1 MPNNFPSSPTIG
13 QIYTENN
20 FSYEFTGSKWKPV
33 NRLDYVMQSSDIS
46 TANNQL
52 VVNFNLDNIQRVTI
66 SSQTTVSFTNLPG
79 LNEYKKVLLE
89 ISSSTSNT
97 SVTTP
102 ASLISSAVYDNIF
115 FSVAN
120 QDANPLDVSF
130 KPDGTK
136 MYVLGGSSQRV
147 YEYDLS
153 TPWII
158 GSAVYNSVSFSVGS
172 QEATPYAMFFKPEG
186 DKMYIVGN
194 NSDRVF
200 EYNLSTPW
208 LVSSAVYNNV
218 NFSVAGQDIIPWS
231 VFFKSDGAKMYIM
244 GNTNDRVYEYDLSTP
259 WLVSSAVYN
268 SVSFSPGTQ
277 DTDPVAVS
285 FKPDGTKMYILGN
298 TNDRIYEYNLST
310 PWLVSSAVYN
320 NISFLVTRQESS
332 PYGLFFKPDETKMY
346 IVGNVNDRVHQYSTV
361 AISNAL
367 QWPSGIEWESGVA
380 PNVPDLN
387 QRVLVE
393 IEARTDYIGT
403 NYVGRVVGRN
413 F

>member
-1 MPNNFPSSPTIG
+1 MYIMGN
-13 QIYTENN
+13 
-20 FSYEFTGSKWKPV
+20 
-33 NRLDYVMQSSDIS
+33 
-46 TANNQL
+46 
-52 VVNFNLDNIQRVTI
+52 
-66 SSQTTVSFTNLPG
+66 TN
-79 LNEYKKVLLE
+79 
-89 ISSSTSNT
+89 
-97 SVTTP
+97 
-102 ASLISSAVYDNIF
+102 D
-115 FSVAN
+115 
-120 QDANPLDVSF
+120 
-130 KPDGTK
+130 
-136 MYVLGGSSQRV
+136 RV
-147 YEYDLS
+147 Y
-153 TPWII
+153 
-158 GSAVYNSVSFSVGS
+158 
-172 QEATPYAMFFKPEG
+172 
-186 DKMYIVGN
+186 
-194 NSDRVF
+194 

-208 LVSSAVYNNV
+208 LVSSAVYNSV
-218 NFSVAGQDIIPWS
+218 N
-231 VFFKSDGAKMYIM
+231 
-244 GNTNDRVYEYDLSTP
+244 
-259 WLVSSAVYN
+259 
-268 SVSFSPGTQ
+268 FSPGTQ